1 MNSRII
7 KDKLNK
13 TMWSEPGWTEAWSK
27 FESEQTSGIDDI
39 NKPWKYEI
47 PLNELD
53 LKVEIVKIPQFQY
66 KGNSYDVFTRKV
78 PLERTFELTKNFSI
92 VSDNIEIKKQL
103 EQHVNENFTHVYQII
118 EQRQDAILAGRVM
131 NKITYI
137 VRGSKIG
144 Y

>member
-1 MNSRII
+1 MR
-7 KDKLNK
+7 
-13 TMWSEPGWTEAWSK
+13 
-27 FESEQTSGIDDI
+27 
-39 NKPWKYEI
+39 
-47 PLNELD
+47 
-53 LKVEIVKIPQFQY
+53 
-66 KGNSYDVFTRKV
+66 RV
-78 PLERTFELTKNFSI
+78 PLERISELTKNFSV
-92 VSDNIEIKKQL
+92 VSDNTEIKKQL